1 MLRNSY
7 FIISPFDF
15 TVLSPICFYLMQV
28 PCQIDKK
35 KKYQIKYL
43 LRKVKIKYAKFP
55 LLFCRNAKLHHRHFR
70 FQRKKSDG
78 TESPCLTLKNAD
90 KCKFASKSCFF
101 ALNVRLRNGRCIRE
115 KTATKKIL
123 NRFKALPF
131 FPLFSNST
139 FIPHILFTMVHEQG
153 ISDEN
158 PQKKKKQ
165 IRKNSGERK
174 SILYAKNRRKS
185 HFRRFY
191 SLFRVSAPL
200 AENFIH
206 HDPRRHRSIEGGN
219 ISLHGNGH
227 FKITGL

>member
-1 MLRNSY
+1 M
-7 FIISPFDF
+7 PFPF
-15 TVLSPICFYLMQV
+15 S
-28 PCQIDKK
+28 KK
-35 KKYQIKYL
+35 I
-43 LRKVKIKYAKFP
+43 
-55 LLFCRNAKLHHRHFR
+55 
-70 FQRKKSDG
+70 KSDG
-78 TESPCLTLKNAD
+78 TESPCLTLKNAN

-131 FPLFSNST
+131 FRFSIIRPSSR
-139 FIPHILFTMVHEQG
+139 
-153 ISDEN
+153 ISSL
-158 PQKKKKQ
+158 QWYMSKAFLTKTRKKKKKQ